1 MVHPSD
7 FWRPINRAAREIGC
21 SPADLARFIN
31 SGYVR
36 GHYDDGVWYLHVD
49 EIAPLRAKAARELK
63 TIPGLAGSTFHDRVG
78 SELDTQD
85 ATKAIKR
92 VLAGGAR

>member
-1 MVHPSD
+1 MRPED
-7 FWRPINRAAREIGC
+7 FWRPVNRAAREIGC
-21 SPADLARFIN
+21 DAGQLAKFVLQH
-31 SGYVR
+31 YVR
-36 GHYDDGVWYLHVD
+36 GYIEDGVVYVHIE
-49 EIAPLRAKAARELK
+49 EIPRLRAKAARELK